1 MTPVAAATETHL
13 LLQATRLPSV
23 ARGVPDATL
32 ERVARSLRGARART
46 GMSEQQV
53 VALLIARG
61 VAISLVKLRRAER
74 RGMLDLAC
82 ASHLADAYG
91 TTTDCL
97 SGRRPGRVQVAA

>member
-13 LLQATRLPSV
+13 LHATPLPSV

-46 GMSEQQV
+46 GMSQQQV
-53 VALLIARG
+53 VALLMRRG
-61 VAISLVKLRRAER
+61 VAISLVKLRRVER
-74 RGMLDLAC
+74 TGMLDLAC